1 MKGLILLFASLS
13 LPIMNAQG
21 NVYDVTYFGA
31 IADDGKDDSL
41 AFQSALAELNDDD
54 TLMIP
59 NGLYDIC
66 RTISLFSKRN
76 ISIIGAGKA
85 ELAKCD
91 DFVGEYLLYI
101 KHTTDLMI
109 SDVVFTGLN
118 NGNSNQVWGEQGLYL
133 ASTKNSMIVNNEFYH
148 FGDAALRITTSPDEG
163 KYAVGSEDIIVMKNK
178 FQGCAQV
185 TTTQATKNTFVGGS
199 NDISIIENQFI
210 ECSLKLSSRTEV
222 SNAKVIN
229 NDFNNITGSAVEL
242 SYYSDV
248 LFENNNLSNID
259 GFLLNIYPNSR
270 SDRKVSWG
278 GLRINHNQFSYSQ
291 QGIRLQS
298 YSDWEQATSP
308 IENISITNNEFQVIT
323 FDGVSNPQYQ
333 TAIRTITKDERW
345 SFSNVAIKNNSYRDE
360 YTFLFID
367 KNVIDID
374 IEGNNSIP
382 VEASID

>member
-1 MKGLILLFASLS
+1 MKGLLLLFASLS

-54 TLMIP
+54 TLIIP

-76 ISIIGAGKA
+76 ISIIGSGKA

-91 DFVGEYLLYI
+91 DFAGEYLLYI
-101 KHTTDLMI
+101 KYTTDLMI
-109 SDVVFTGLN
+109 SDVTFTGLN
-118 NGNSNQVWGEQGLYL
+118 NGNSDQVWGEQGVYL

-148 FGDAALRITTSPDEG
+148 FGDAALRVTTSPDEE
-163 KYAVGSEDIIVMKNK
+163 KYAVGSEHIIVMKNK

-199 NDISIIENQFI
+199 NNISIIENQFI

-222 SNAKVIN
+222 SKAKILD
-229 NDFNNITGSAVEL
+229 NDFNNISGSAVEL

-248 LFENNNLSNID
+248 IFENNNLSNID

-270 SDRKVSWG
+270 ADRKIAWG
-278 GLRINHNQFSYSQ
+278 GLRINHNRFNYSQ
-291 QGIRLQS
+291 KGIRLQS
-298 YSDWEQATSP
+298 YSDWEQATRP
-308 IENISITNNEFQVIT
+308 VENISITNNEFQVIT
-323 FDGVSNPQYQ
+323 FEGVSNPQYQ
-333 TAIRTITKDERW
+333 TAIRTLTKDVNW
-345 SFSNVAIKNNSYRDE
+345 SFSNFSIKNNSYRE
-360 YTFLFID
+360 GYTFLSID

-374 IEGNNSIP
+374 IEGNKSIS
-382 VEASID
+382 VETGVD